1 MRHASWL
8 ILAMIVAAMCGIA
21 QAAEPAPAAAAKAAT
36 PAKATAAAKATT
48 AATDSA
54 ALEARLKALEKR
66 VTDLEKQLSAAQA
79 AAAAAPVR
87 PTAPNA
93 PTAAPAPPPPAAPVV
108 ELWREGGAWSKLRR
122 GMSWSQVRTILGS
135 PGSKTTGVFGDVW
148 FYPDSSGGRVVF
160 DRDSRVSEWTE
171 PGAAH

>member
-1 MRHASWL
+1 MRRSGWL
-8 ILAMIVAAMCGIA
+8 IPVLIVAAMCGIA
-21 QAAEPAPAAAAKAAT
+21 QAAPPAA
-36 PAKATAAAKATT
+36 T
-48 AATDSA
+48 AATDTA

-79 AAAAAPVR
+79 AAAAAPAAPAVR
-87 PTAPNA
+87 PTAPGA
-93 PTAAPAPPPPAAPVV
+93 PATAPVAAPPPAPIV
-108 ELWREGGAWSKLRR
+108 ELWKEGGAWSKLRR
-122 GMSWSQVRTILGS
+122 GMTWSQVRTILGS

-171 PGAAH
+171 PQAAGR